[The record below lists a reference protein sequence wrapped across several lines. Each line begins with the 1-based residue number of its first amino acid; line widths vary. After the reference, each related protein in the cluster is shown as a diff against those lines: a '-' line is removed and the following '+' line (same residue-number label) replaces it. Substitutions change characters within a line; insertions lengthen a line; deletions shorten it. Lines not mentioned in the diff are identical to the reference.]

1 MRYTAVTHIP
11 SIAIKQGVVPE
22 GAQITIA
29 IPTYKRA
36 HLLRE
41 TLESCLAQ
49 QTNCPF
55 AIMVVD
61 NNPERECETEQL
73 LREYKAIPNL
83 FYYKNTENVGMTG
96 NWNKLF
102 ELSQTDFVVMLH
114 DDDLLYDDYV
124 EKVEC
129 ILKKYNYDINAL
141 YLPQQMFS
149 TKENIPHRKEQEF
162 YSVKLKL
169 QDLFLGNI
177 CNLVGACF
185 KKEVIIEQDG
195 FDQNYYPS
203 LDYEMHF
210 RLIQKEK
217 SFIILGSPLTLYRIL
232 ENESMKPNTLLNF
245 LFQDERIIQAN
256 NRKYFFYKVLF
267 PFFYKEYAL
276 QAMISHQKTYHH
288 KDFEREIKKE
298 RVRVI
303 NKVVYKILLFFRK
316 KVFNYRRKKI

>member
-1 MRYTAVTHIP
+1 MRYKEVIKVP
-11 SIAIKQGVVPE
+11 SIIIKKGIVPKE
-22 GAQITIA
+22 AKYTIA

-36 HLLRE
+36 HLLKE
-41 TLESCLAQ
+41 TLDSCLAQ
-49 QTNCPF
+49 QTAIPF

-61 NNPERECETEQL
+61 NNPERGCLTEQL
-73 LREYKAIPNL
+73 MKNYTASNI
-83 FYYKNTENVGMTG
+83 FYYKNLENVGMGG

-102 ELSQTDFVVMLH
+102 ELAQTKFVIMLH
-114 DDDLLYDDYV
+114 DDDLLYSDYI
-124 EKVEC
+124 EKVEY
-129 ILKKYNYDINAL
+129 ILRKYNYDVNAL

-232 ENESMKPNTLLNF
+232 ENESVKPNTLLSF

-256 NRKYFFYKVLF
+256 NRKYFLYKVLF
-267 PFFYKEYAL
+267 PFFYREYAL

-303 NKVVYKILLFFRK
+303 NKMVYKILLFFRK